1 MFFTFVNFIA
11 PQAFVPGLTL
21 LRPAMTSGALGI
33 VAYVL
38 SALGSG
44 RRLLVDAP
52 EVKLIGLLTG
62 LAALSIP
69 FSAWPGGSVDFFGE
83 HFIKVVLMFF
93 MVVHFVD
100 TPRRARL
107 FVGSIVLWGVV
118 MAIVAVRDFSTGV
131 LEISGVRILGYSAGI
146 ARDPNDLAL
155 TLNLVLALAVGHYQA
170 ARSAGVRALLLGIA
184 GTLIAGVIVSFSRGG
199 FLALATVG
207 GIVVARTVRR
217 RGIAMLLLVLALI
230 VVGLA
235 LLPAGYT
242 NRLYSMVDFAYDPTG
257 SAPARLEG
265 MRLAVSVI
273 LENPVF
279 GVGLGMDILA
289 LLEKGVRWGAIHNA
303 FLQIGAD
310 LGIPGLIVYVLLI
323 WHVLK
328 GLRLLPGQLP
338 DRPEAREVLALTRG
352 LELAIYG
359 YVVGAFFLAVPY
371 NSYLYY
377 IAGLGVAIRGIGM
390 RLSGEAKTRR

>member
-1 MFFTFVNFIA
+1 
-11 PQAFVPGLTL
+11 
-21 LRPAMTSGALGI
+21 
-33 VAYVL
+33 
-38 SALGSG
+38 
-44 RRLLVDAP
+44 
-52 EVKLIGLLTG
+52 
-62 LAALSIP
+62 
-69 FSAWPGGSVDFFGE
+69 
-83 HFIKVVLMFF
+83 
-93 MVVHFVD
+93 
-100 TPRRARL
+100 
-107 FVGSIVLWGVV
+107 
-118 MAIVAVRDFSTGV
+118 
-131 LEISGVRILGYSAGI
+131 
-146 ARDPNDLAL
+146 
-155 TLNLVLALAVGHYQA
+155 
-170 ARSAGVRALLLGIA
+170 
-184 GTLIAGVIVSFSRGG
+184 
-199 FLALATVG
+199 
-207 GIVVARTVRR
+207 
-217 RGIAMLLLVLALI
+217 
-230 VVGLA
+230 
-235 LLPAGYT
+235 
-242 NRLYSMVDFAYDPTG
+242 MVDFAYDPTG